1 MKTKTCPK
9 CGETKDVGEFVKDKS
24 KKDGLAGNCKSCK
37 KAYRE
42 ANKEKIAERQRA
54 YQEANKE
61 KLAEQRKAYREAN
74 KKKIALKDK
83 AYYQGNKE
91 KIAEKR
97 KAYYEAN
104 IEEINK
110 QKKAYYEEN
119 KEKISEK
126 SKAYYEENKDKK
138 KAYYEAN
145 KDKINKQKKA
155 YQKANKDKINTRRR
169 AYRKYK
175 YNNDPLFKLKAIYR
189 YSVKKAFA
197 SIGKK
202 KNCSS
207 IKVLGLNN
215 YKEYADYLSNQF
227 YDHPISGEKMTFDNH
242 GSGEDCWQIDH
253 IIPLLT
259 AETEEDVIRLSHYT
273 NLQPLWEVD
282 HLKKTA
288 SDFKQYKNS

>member
-9 CGETKDVGEFVKDKS
+9 CKKTKDVGEFYKNKAQ
-24 KKDGLAGNCKSCK
+24 KDGLAGHCTSCA
-37 KAYRE
+37 KAYYE
-42 ANKEKIAERQRA
+42 ANKEKIAVRDKAYRETNKEKVAKQKKA

-61 KLAEQRKAYREAN
+61 K
-74 KKKIALKDK
+74 
-83 AYYQGNKE
+83 
-91 KIAEKR
+91 
-97 KAYYEAN
+97 
-104 IEEINK
+104 
-110 QKKAYYEEN
+110 
-119 KEKISEK
+119 ISEK
-126 SKAYYEENKDKK
+126 AKAYYEENKDKK

-145 KDKINKQKKA
+145 KEKRKA
-155 YQKANKDKINTRRR
+155 YLEANKEKISEKGKVYREANKDKIAVYKL
-169 AYRKYK
+169 AYENYK
-175 YNNDPLFKLKAIYR
+175 YNNDPLFKLKVIYR
-189 YSVKKAFA
+189 ASVKNAFY

-227 YDHPISGEKMTFDNH
+227 YDHPVTGEKMTFDNH
-242 GSGEDCWQIDH
+242 GHGEDCWQIDH
-253 IIPLLT
+253 IVPLLT

-288 SDFKQYKNS
+288 SDLKNC